1 MRARHPAGDVAPRGG
16 PAGRAA
22 AHALLALCLVS
33 GCGYRPVGLQL
44 PGGRKVSLVH
54 LRPVDPSGTDELE
67 LAPCLSLELGRELGR
82 RGLRL
87 AARHRSDA
95 ELHARLARLRRGP
108 VVLRDRQVAAAG
120 LSLALEVRL
129 TAPDGQTLWR
139 SGLVEVDAPWVVS
152 GETLA
157 AEQSRSLTLRT
168 LCRRAAAEVVER
180 LEGAL

>member
-1 MRARHPAGDVAPRGG
+1 MSARRPAGDVAPRRGR
-16 PAGRAA
+16 AGRAA
-22 AHALLALCLVS
+22 ARALLALCLVS

-44 PGGRKVSLVH
+44 PGGREVSRLH
-54 LRPVDPSGTDELE
+54 LRPVDPSGTDEPE
-67 LAPCLSLELGRELGR
+67 LAPCLSSELARELGR
-82 RGLRL
+82 RGMRL
-87 AARHRSDA
+87 SARHRSDA

-120 LSLALEVRL
+120 LSLSLEVRL
-129 TAPDGQTLWR
+129 AAPDGQTLWR

-157 AEQSRSLTLRT
+157 AELSRRLTVRA